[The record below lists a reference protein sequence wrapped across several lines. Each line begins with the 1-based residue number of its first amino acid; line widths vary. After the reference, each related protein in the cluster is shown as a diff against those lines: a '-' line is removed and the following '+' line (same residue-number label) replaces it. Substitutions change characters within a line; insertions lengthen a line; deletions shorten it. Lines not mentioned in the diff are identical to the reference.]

1 MSTLETIGDHTARV
15 LGTRRRARPLRTLAE
30 APLFANPRRDF
41 AAALR
46 APGRRIIAEVKRASP
61 SRGRIREDFDPVAIA
76 AGYAGAGAAAVSVLT
91 DERFFEG
98 SLDHLSAIRERVL
111 IPVLRKDFL

>member
-15 LGTRRRARPLRTLAE
+15 LGTRRRARPLRALAE
-30 APLFANPRRDF
+30 APLFAQPRRDF
-41 AAALR
+41 AAALA

-61 SRGRIREDFDPVAIA
+61 SLGRIREDFDPVGIA
-76 AGYAGAGAAAVSVLT
+76 SGYATAGAAAISVLT

-98 SLDHLSAIRERVL
+98 SLDYVAAI
-111 IPVLRKDFL
+111 